1 MSTGTISKPL
11 HNFHILR
18 EGKIKKV
25 GDFVENKEISTNM
38 KRLKKSLKKVSKEKQ
53 PIIQSLFDEVCFMET
68 TLIKL
73 KTQIEKE
80 GATAMFKQG
89 KQEFLR
95 EHPALKGYNTMVQR
109 YSLLYKQITDLLPI
123 EEQKQKSDSLI
134 DFIKGA

>member
-1 MSTGTISKPL
+1 MKNT
-11 HNFHILR
+11 
-18 EGKIKKV
+18 
-25 GDFVENKEISTNM
+25 EISTNM
-38 KRLKKSLKKVSKEKQ
+38 KRLKRSIKKVLKEKQ
-53 PIIQSLFDEVCFMET
+53 PIAQSLFDEVCFMES

-73 KTQIEKE
+73 KKQIEKE

-109 YSLLYKQITDLLPI
+109 YSLLYKQITDLLPE
-123 EEQKQKSDSLI
+123 EEQKEESDPLI

>member
-1 MSTGTISKPL
+1 MIFAYLGRVQL
-11 HNFHILR
+11 
-18 EGKIKKV
+18 KKV
-25 GDFVENKEISTNM
+25 GDFMKNKEISTNM

-53 PIIQSLFDEVCFMET
+53 PIAQSLFDELVFMEN
-68 TLIKL
+68 TLVKL
-73 KTQIEKE
+73 KKQIEEE

-109 YSLLYKQITDLLPI
+109 YSLLYKQITDLLPE
-123 EEQKQKSDSLI
+123 EEQKEESDPLI